1 MYVDFSLLEYSVFKF
16 HFNMIQY
23 RNIKWEKFNFKNMK
37 NFSKEKLRNLSLK
50 KWKTIV
56 YDDVV
61 WEYNHEDQHFQ
72 KKFDESII
80 YITREINWKHSSVVL
95 LWKFLSWLCI

>member
-1 MYVDFSLLEYSVFKF
+1 
-16 HFNMIQY
+16 
-23 RNIKWEKFNFKNMK
+23 MK

-61 WEYNHEDQHFQ
+61 WEYNHEDRSYENLFKGVKWR
-72 KKFDESII
+72 KKNSEMVQVKNDE
-80 YITREINWKHSSVVL
+80 
-95 LWKFLSWLCI
+95 KFIE